1 MNDFVRDSWS
11 KGESGG
17 GTGTSNVTTGDPTGI
32 QTINEGHG
40 NPTNYKTPD
49 PDPPPRPLDPAK
61 KFERDDDEPL
71 TDAPGMKGSNK
82 KKKKRRGKRDLRR
95 GGFVSQLKIDR
106 GSSLGGTKKDNP
118 YSIGGM

>member
-1 MNDFVRDSWS
+1 MNDFVRESMNQ
-11 KGESGG
+11 GQSGG
-17 GTGTSNVTTGDPTGI
+17 GSAGGS
-32 QTINEGHG
+32 GHG
-40 NPTNYKTPD
+40 STGGSSSGYEGGAPTNFKIPD
-49 PDPPPRPLDPAK
+49 PDPPRPVDPAK

>member
-1 MNDFVRDSWS
+1 MNDFVQMSWS

-17 GTGTSNVTTGDPTGI
+17 GTGTSNISSGDPTGVG
-32 QTINEGHG
+32 TLMDGHG

-49 PDPPPRPLDPAK
+49 ADPPRPVDPAK
-61 KFERDDDEPL
+61 KFERDDNEPL

-95 GGFVSQLKIDR
+95 GGFISQLKIDR
-106 GSSLGGTKKDNP
+106 GSSLGGIKKDNP

>member
-1 MNDFVRDSWS
+1 MNDFVQQSWS

-32 QTINEGHG
+32 QTISEGYG

-49 PDPPPRPLDPAK
+49 PDPPRPLDPAK